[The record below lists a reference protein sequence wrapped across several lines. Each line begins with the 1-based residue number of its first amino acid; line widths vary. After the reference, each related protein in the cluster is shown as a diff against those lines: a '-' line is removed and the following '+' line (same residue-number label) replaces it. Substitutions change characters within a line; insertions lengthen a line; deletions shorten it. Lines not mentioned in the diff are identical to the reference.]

1 MNLIFVMAF
10 IFIKYLA
17 NFDLLNLI
25 FVIQNLKTM
34 NKGIRAIEPKI
45 VWNHFAD
52 LNAVP
57 RASKKEERVIEFVKN
72 FGEQLNLETIVD
84 AVGNIII
91 RKPATQGFEQ
101 LKTVTLQSHID
112 MVHQKNSDS
121 DFNFD
126 TQGIEMYIDGDWVK
140 ANGTTLGAD
149 NGMGVAAMMAVLSSS
164 DINHGPIECL
174 FTIDEETGMTGA
186 KGLQPNVLTGDYLIN
201 LDSEEEGEIY
211 IGCAGG
217 IDTSVDYNF
226 STEQVND
233 HKTFRLEV
241 KGLKGGHSGGDIHLQ
256 LGNANIILTRLLWEA
271 ERNVNIRLV
280 SFDGGGLRNAIP
292 REANAVVNIP
302 NDKVEAFEVLFNAF
316 ALKLKAEYKL
326 SDAGL
331 TFEMNALDAEATV
344 LKLEDQKNIIASI
357 IACPNGVHKMSESVD
372 GLVETSNN
380 LARVLIKDGKFTLYA
395 LQRSSVESLKWDIA
409 WKVAACFELIGAKV
423 KHSGDYPGW
432 EPLMESDIKSVMEKK
447 HVEVFGYDAKIMAI
461 HAGLEC
467 GLLGQHYPKMEMI
480 SVGPTIHGA
489 HSPDERC
496 KISTVVNF
504 WNFLKVS
511 LEAIPTK

>member
-1 MNLIFVMAF
+1 MNTA
-10 IFIKYLA
+10 
-17 NFDLLNLI
+17 
-25 FVIQNLKTM
+25 
-34 NKGIRAIEPKI
+34 IRQLEPQI

-57 RASKKEERVIEFVKN
+57 RASKKEERVIAFIKA
-72 FGEQLNLETIVD
+72 FGENLGLETLVD
-84 AVGNIII
+84 QVGNVII
-91 RKPATQGFEQ
+91 RKPATKGLEN

-112 MVHQKNSDS
+112 MVHQKNSDTNF
-121 DFNFD
+121 DFD
-126 TQGIEMYIDGDWVK
+126 TQGIEMYIDEDWVK
-140 ANGTTLGAD
+140 AKGTTLGAD

-164 DINHGPIECL
+164 DLNHGPIEAL

-186 KGLQPNVLTGDYLIN
+186 KGLQPNVLTGDFLLN

-217 IDTSVDYNF
+217 IDTSVEYTY
-226 STEQVND
+226 STETCDQNF
-233 HKTFRLEV
+233 TSLRLTV
-241 KGLKGGHSGGDIHLQ
+241 KGLKGGHSGGDVHLQ

-271 ERNVNIRLV
+271 ERSVGLKLV
-280 SFDGGGLRNAIP
+280 EFDGGGLRNAIP
-292 REANAVVNIP
+292 REANAVFNIS
-302 NDKVEAFEVLFNAF
+302 NEKLDTFK
-316 ALKLKAEYKL
+316 ALLVDFSKKLKAEYQH
-326 SDAGL
+326 SDSGL
-331 TFEMNALDAEATV
+331 IFEMESVDFISDV
-344 LKLEDQKNIIASI
+344 ISIEDQKKIVASI
-357 IACPNGVHKMSESVD
+357 IACPNGVHKMSESVE

-380 LARVLIKDGKFTLYA
+380 LARVLIKNGTFTLYA

-432 EPLMESDIKSVMEKK
+432 EPLMNSEIKTLMERKHIDI
-447 HVEVFGYDAKIMAI
+447 FGYDAKIMAI

-467 GLLGQHYPKMEMI
+467 GLLGQHYPEMEMI

-504 WNFLKVS
+504 WKFLTAA
-511 LEAIPTK
+511 LAEIPAK

>member
-1 MNLIFVMAF
+1 MNTA
-10 IFIKYLA
+10 
-17 NFDLLNLI
+17 
-25 FVIQNLKTM
+25 
-34 NKGIRAIEPKI
+34 IRQLEPQI

-57 RASKKEERVIEFVKN
+57 RASKKEERVIAFMKA
-72 FGEQLNLETIVD
+72 FGENLGLETLVD
-84 AVGNIII
+84 HVGNVII
-91 RKPATQGFEQ
+91 RKPATNGYEN

-112 MVHQKNSDS
+112 MVHQKNNDT
-121 DFNFD
+121 DFDFD

-140 ANGTTLGAD
+140 AKGTTLGAD

-164 DINHGPIECL
+164 DLNHGPIEAL

-186 KGLQPNVLTGDYLIN
+186 KGLQPNVLTGDYLLN

-217 IDTSVDYNF
+217 IDTSVEYAYSIEECSNEY
-226 STEQVND
+226 STLQL
-233 HKTFRLEV
+233 TV

-271 ERNVNIRLV
+271 ERKAGLRLV
-280 SFDGGGLRNAIP
+280 GFDGGGLRNAIP

-302 NDKVEAFEVLFNAF
+302 NDKMDTFK
-316 ALKLKAEYKL
+316 ALLEKFSKKLKAEYQH
-326 SDAGL
+326 SDSGL
-331 TFEMNALDAEATV
+331 TFEMNVLDFNGTVLAEA
-344 LKLEDQKNIIASI
+344 DQKKIIASI
-357 IACPNGVHKMSESVD
+357 IACPNGVHKMSESVE

-380 LARVLIKDGKFTLYA
+380 LARVLIKDGTFTLYA
-395 LQRSSVESLKWDIA
+395 LQRSSIESLKWDIA

-423 KHSGDYPGW
+423 EHSGDYPGW
-432 EPLMESDIKSVMEKK
+432 EPLMNSEIKTLMERK
-447 HVEVFGYDAKIMAI
+447 HVDIFGYEAKIMAI

-467 GLLGQHYPKMEMI
+467 GLLGQHYPEMEMI
-480 SVGPTIHGA
+480 SVGPTIRGA

-496 KISTVVNF
+496 EISTVVNF
-504 WNFLKVS
+504 WKFLTAALAEVPAK
-511 LEAIPTK
+511 

>member
-1 MNLIFVMAF
+1 
-10 IFIKYLA
+10 
-17 NFDLLNLI
+17 
-25 FVIQNLKTM
+25 M
-34 NKGIRAIEPKI
+34 NKDIRLIEPTI

-57 RASKKEERVIEFVKN
+57 RASKKEERVIAFVKA
-72 FGEQLNLETIVD
+72 FGENLGLETIVD

-91 RKPATQGFEQ
+91 RKAATPGFENR
-101 LKTVTLQSHID
+101 KTVTLQSHID

-121 DFNFD
+121 SFDFDN
-126 TQGIEMYIDGDWVK
+126 QGIEMYIDGDWVK
-140 ANGTTLGAD
+140 AKGTTLGAD
-149 NGMGVAAMMAVLSSS
+149 NGMGVAAMMAVLSSN
-164 DINHGPIECL
+164 DLQHGPIEAL

-186 KGLQPNVLTGDYLIN
+186 KGLQPNVLTGDYLLN

-217 IDTSVDYNF
+217 IDTSIEYHYDSKVCENH
-226 STEQVND
+226 STIQ
-233 HKTFRLEV
+233 LIV

-256 LGNANIILTRLLWEA
+256 LGNANIILTRLLSEA
-271 ERNVNIRLV
+271 SKKTGLKLV
-280 SFDGGGLRNAIP
+280 EFDGGGLRNAIP
-292 REANAVVNIP
+292 REAKAIVNIP
-302 NDKVEAFEVLFNAF
+302 NDLIGEFETLFAEFSN
-316 ALKLKAEYKL
+316 KLKAEYKL

-331 TFEMNALDAEATV
+331 EFEKENLDFNA
-344 LKLEDQKNIIASI
+344 NIIAQENQNQILAAI
-357 IACPNGVHKMSESVD
+357 IACPNGVHKMSESVE

-380 LARVLIKDGKFTLYA
+380 LARVLIKDGVFTLYA

-423 KHSGDYPGW
+423 VHSGDYPGW
-432 EPLMESDIKSVMEKK
+432 EPLMNSEIKTIMEKK
-447 HVEVFGYDAKIMAI
+447 HVDIFGYEAKIMAI

-467 GLLGQHYPKMEMI
+467 GLLGQHYPEMEMI

-504 WNFLKVS
+504 WNFLKAA
-511 LEAIPTK
+511 LAEIPVK

>member
-1 MNLIFVMAF
+1 MNTA
-10 IFIKYLA
+10 
-17 NFDLLNLI
+17 
-25 FVIQNLKTM
+25 
-34 NKGIRAIEPKI
+34 IRQLEPQV

-57 RASKKEERVIEFVKN
+57 RASKKEERVIAFMKA
-72 FGEQLNLETIVD
+72 FGENLGLETLVD
-84 AVGNIII
+84 QVGNVII
-91 RKPATQGFEQ
+91 RKPATKGLEN

-112 MVHQKNSDS
+112 MVHQKNNDTNF
-121 DFNFD
+121 DFN

-164 DINHGPIECL
+164 DVNHGPIEAL

-186 KGLQPNVLTGDYLIN
+186 KGLQPNVLTGDYLLN

-217 IDTSVDYNF
+217 IDTSVEYAYGVESSAENNT
-226 STEQVND
+226 SL
-233 HKTFRLEV
+233 RLTV
-241 KGLKGGHSGGDIHLQ
+241 KGLKGGHSGGDVHLQ

-271 ERNVNIRLV
+271 ERSTGLRLAE
-280 SFDGGGLRNAIP
+280 FDGGGLRNAIP
-292 REANAVVNIP
+292 REANAIVNIP
-302 NDKVEAFEVLFNAF
+302 NSNLDAFKQLLEDFSK
-316 ALKLKAEYKL
+316 KLKAEYQH
-326 SDAGL
+326 SDSGL
-331 TFEMNALDAEATV
+331 TIVMEAISV
-344 LKLEDQKNIIASI
+344 VSKVIAIEDQKKIIASI
-357 IACPNGVHKMSESVD
+357 IACPNGVHKMSESVE

-380 LARVLIKDGKFTLYA
+380 LARILIKDGTFTLYA

-409 WKVAACFELIGAKV
+409 WKVAACFELIGATV

-432 EPLMESDIKSVMEKK
+432 EPLMNSEIKTLMERK
-447 HVEVFGYDAKIMAI
+447 HVDVFGYDAKIMAI

-467 GLLGQHYPKMEMI
+467 GLLGQHYPEMEMI

-504 WNFLKVS
+504 WKFLTAALAEVPSK
-511 LEAIPTK
+511 

>member
-1 MNLIFVMAF
+1 MNTA
-10 IFIKYLA
+10 
-17 NFDLLNLI
+17 
-25 FVIQNLKTM
+25 
-34 NKGIRAIEPKI
+34 IRQLEPQI

-57 RASKKEERVIEFVKN
+57 RASKKEERVIAFMKA
-72 FGEQLNLETIVD
+72 FGENLGLETIVD
-84 AVGNIII
+84 QVGNVII
-91 RKPATQGFEQ
+91 RKPATKGYEN

-112 MVHQKNSDS
+112 MVHQKNNDT
-121 DFNFD
+121 DFDFD

-164 DINHGPIECL
+164 DLNHGPIEAL

-186 KGLQPNVLTGDYLIN
+186 KGLQPNVLTGDYLLN

-217 IDTSVDYNF
+217 IDTSVEYGYTTEACGTDY
-226 STEQVND
+226 T
-233 HKTFRLEV
+233 TLRLTV

-271 ERNVNIRLV
+271 ERKAGLRLAE
-280 SFDGGGLRNAIP
+280 FDGGGLRNAIP
-292 REANAVVNIP
+292 REAKAVVNIP
-302 NDKVEAFEVLFNAF
+302 NGQMDVFKQLFEAFSE
-316 ALKLKAEYKL
+316 KLKAEYKL
-326 SDAGL
+326 SDSGL
-331 TFEMNALDAEATV
+331 TFEMQAVDVVSDV
-344 LKLEDQKNIIASI
+344 LAVEDQKKIIASI

-395 LQRSSVESLKWDIA
+395 LQRSSIESLKWDIA

-423 KHSGDYPGW
+423 EHSGDYPGW
-432 EPLMESDIKSVMEKK
+432 EPLMNSEIKTLMERK
-447 HVEVFGYDAKIMAI
+447 HVDIFGYEAKIMAI

-480 SVGPTIHGA
+480 SVGPTIRGA

-504 WNFLKVS
+504 WKFLTAALAEVPAK
-511 LEAIPTK
+511 